1 MIRKRKHTL
10 AGIGALIVAAVAFVA
25 APGLADLGSQI
36 VAPPTTTQAPAAPE
50 VGGPLTASAA
60 DALEQL
66 AGIPIEATESIDY
79 DEDVYGQRW
88 ADIDRNGCDTRN
100 DMLRRDLTNV
110 QLKPNTNGCVVLTG
124 TLLDSY
130 TGETVAFERKSE
142 GYQPV
147 QIDHVY
153 PRALAAAHG
162 ALELS
167 DEQRLQFANDPLNL
181 VTTIQNQVKGDSGPA
196 EFMPA
201 GTYGCDYSIRFIAVA
216 AKYSLSLAPA
226 DHDALS
232 RTLSTC
238 TDEGVDGTPVAP

>member
-25 APGLADLGSQI
+25 APGLADLGGQI
-36 VAPPTTTQAPAAPE
+36 VAPPAPAATE
-50 VGGPLTASAA
+50 TSGPLTASAA

-66 AGIPIEATESIDY
+66 AGIPIAETAVIDY
-79 DEDVYGQRW
+79 DEGVYGQKW

-100 DMLRRDLTNV
+100 DMLRRDLTDV

-130 TGETVAFERKSE
+130 TGEAVAFERKSQ

-153 PRALAAAHG
+153 PKRLAAAHG
-162 ALELS
+162 ALALS

-181 VTTIQNQVKGDSGPA
+181 VTTVQNQVKGDSGPA
-196 EFMPA
+196 DFMPA
-201 GTYGCDYSIRFIAVA
+201 GTYGCDYSIRFISVAV
-216 AKYSLSLAPA
+216 KYSLSLAPA
-226 DHDALS
+226 DHDALA